1 MATTKGIAVCIG
13 LNAVDPKHYQ
23 GWSGNLAACEADA
36 GDMADIA
43 RSAGFAK
50 PDTYLTKAATREK
63 VRGAVTRAATAANAG
78 DMVLLTYSGHG
89 GQLPDRNG
97 DEPDGK
103 DETWCLYDG
112 ELVDDEL
119 FELFTKFR
127 AGVRILVLSDS
138 CHSGTVTREL
148 VRDAALRSGTLR
160 AAVPGAPPA
169 VDPLAPRYRAMP
181 DEVALATYR
190 ANRVMYDRLQ
200 TKTPSE
206 DTSQHKLKAT
216 VRLISGCQDNQLS
229 QDGTFNG
236 LFTGTMLKV
245 WNHGKFKGDY
255 ASFHKEIVKRMPREQ
270 TPNHY
275 LIGPANT
282 AYNGQRPFTVK

>member
-1 MATTKGIAVCIG
+1 MR
-13 LNAVDPKHYQ
+13 
-23 GWSGNLAACEADA
+23 AA
-36 GDMADIA
+36 
-43 RSAGFAK
+43 
-50 PDTYLTKAATREK
+50 
-63 VRGAVTRAATAANAG
+63 VRGASA
-78 DMVLLTYSGHG
+78 
-89 GQLPDRNG
+89 
-97 DEPDGK
+97 
-103 DETWCLYDG
+103 
-112 ELVDDEL
+112 
-119 FELFTKFR
+119 
-127 AGVRILVLSDS
+127 
-138 CHSGTVTREL
+138 
-148 VRDAALRSGTLR
+148 
-160 AAVPGAPPA
+160 A
-169 VDPLAPRYRAMP
+169 VDPLAPRYRAMA

-275 LIGPANT
+275 LVGPANT

>member
-119 FELFTKFR
+119 LELFTKFR
-127 AGVRILVLSDS
+127 PGVRILVLSDS
-138 CHSGTVTREL
+138 CHSGTITRE
-148 VRDAALRSGTLR
+148 VRCGPQVGHDARRRTWRVSRGRPTGAALSRDGR
-160 AAVPGAPPA
+160 RGGPGDVSCESHHVRPPA
-169 VDPLAPRYRAMP
+169 
-181 DEVALATYR
+181 DEDALGEMGQPG
-190 ANRVMYDRLQ
+190 VG
-200 TKTPSE
+200 
-206 DTSQHKLKAT
+206 H
-216 VRLISGCQDNQLS
+216 
-229 QDGTFNG
+229 
-236 LFTGTMLKV
+236 
-245 WNHGKFKGDY
+245 
-255 ASFHKEIVKRMPREQ
+255 
-270 TPNHY
+270 
-275 LIGPANT
+275 
-282 AYNGQRPFTVK
+282 GQRMRRKHARSSSTKSDGCSNAAKCPPRSSSFQYTMFL